1 MERKKLIAL
10 VASISLVL
18 VLAFC
23 GCSSETSNSPT
34 PTSTSGPTATPTSGP
49 VATPTPQ
56 VIEVE
61 KEYRVLNPVGAF
73 IPVETQALSPRLDT
87 LNGKTIY
94 VIQGEADPV
103 IMPALAAALPTA
115 YPNATFVYYQPASS
129 FGPSSVDTT
138 TREEADGIIRGNG
151 W

>member
-10 VASISLVL
+10 AASIAL
-18 VLAFC
+18 VLALALS
-23 GCSSETSNSPT
+23 GCNGGASPN
-34 PTSTSGPTATPTSGP
+34 PSATATPTSGP
-49 VATPTPQ
+49 TATPTPQ
-56 VIEVE
+56 VIEVD
-61 KEYRVLNPVGAF
+61 KEYRVLNPAGSF

-87 LNGKTIY
+87 INGKTIY

-129 FGPSSVDTT
+129 FGPSSVDDTT
-138 TREEADGIIRGNG
+138 KAEADGVIRGNG